1 MNALSIDFL
10 KSATLGILASLSIF
24 ICIELDL
31 PAWVLFIGWSSH
43 GLFCEKPK
51 HIFPTLFQ
59 ETAGMLLA
67 FLINILGT
75 SISEKSYGVLISVF
89 LVVGLLFWGT
99 KLKKL
104 NNITAYFMG
113 MTAWF
118 SFQSNDLEDVLILIL
133 SLLFGFCF
141 GLAYSYLSQIIDS
154 QNK

>member
-51 HIFPTLFQ
+51 HIFPVLFQ

-67 FLINILGT
+67 FLINILGA
-75 SISEKSYGVLISVF
+75 SISENSYGVLISVF
-89 LVVGLLFWGT
+89 LVVGLLFWVT

-118 SFQSNDLEDVLILIL
+118 SFQSNNLEDVLILIV